1 MHQDPSLYRRLPWM
15 SVQAAACQCS
25 VCLSFLFTFRH
36 RRVPHLSWPLR
47 TGQVRQ
53 HTGRLWMRVLW
64 RLWEWLHDDEKLHGW
79 VRFATNQL
87 LHMQT
92 TCTVVYAL
100 LGELFQQSLEGIY
113 MFFILSQPLVCQFHA
128 ILTDYCTYVITAKYK
143 VSLKRRQHS
152 PKVIQ
157 CSIMQKWDL
166 LMSNCLVSAYIMRNS
181 ISCAT
186 TLMVPATDYKEL
198 QQLIKLKKEGLPFN
212 LRPSHYRSPFLSL
225 VPPRG
230 PQAVDEVLS
239 LHRQTQSSR
248 QLMSCEISH
257 FRAVVF
263 TCVWEWGHREQL
275 SSNWTLSGC

>member
-1 MHQDPSLYRRLPWM
+1 M
-15 SVQAAACQCS
+15 
-25 VCLSFLFTFRH
+25 
-36 RRVPHLSWPLR
+36 
-47 TGQVRQ
+47 
-53 HTGRLWMRVLW
+53 
-64 RLWEWLHDDEKLHGW
+64 
-79 VRFATNQL
+79 
-87 LHMQT
+87 
-92 TCTVVYAL
+92 
-100 LGELFQQSLEGIY
+100 
-113 MFFILSQPLVCQFHA
+113 CQFHA

-212 LRPSHYRSPFLSL
+212 LRPSHYRSAFLSL

-230 PQAVDEVLS
+230 PQAGDEVLS

-257 FRAVVF
+257 LRAVVF